1 VVKRLAAVAG
11 KIVIITNKIFAYL
24 KNLINNS
31 SMKNKIVPV
40 LPFLI
45 CAVVI
50 TAAFSPA
57 KKKKPVIIAYVGGF
71 RGLIN
76 TDSINVRRLSHINY
90 AFVDVKDNRAWL
102 HNEATDTI
110 NLRKLS
116 ELKQQKPDLNIL
128 ISLGGW
134 SWSKNFSDA
143 VLTDSST
150 RNFANSC
157 IDIVATYNL
166 DGVDIDW
173 EYPGMRGDNNKF
185 RPEDREHYTLL
196 FKYLRE
202 GLDSLNKIT
211 GRKYF
216 LTTAVGASQSYIDH
230 TEMDKVQQYADY
242 INLMSYDYKGG
253 NDTISGHH
261 TNLYS
266 SPDDVSDESTDRSV
280 KAFVAAGVPRN
291 KLVVGMGFYGKAW
304 QMQSDDNNGLF
315 RRTEKFTRAGGFTY
329 LKDSLVDKN
338 GFVRYWDEKANAPYL
353 FNKEKKV
360 FITYDD
366 EESVKQKCK
375 YVKDNDLAGVM
386 FWEYNSD
393 KKEYLLKTVADKFK
407 YKN

>member
-1 VVKRLAAVAG
+1 
-11 KIVIITNKIFAYL
+11 
-24 KNLINNS
+24 
-31 SMKNKIVPV
+31 MKNK
-40 LPFLI
+40 LPLI
-45 CAVVI
+45 LTLFFCAVTI
-50 TAAFSPA
+50 TSSFSTA

-71 RGLIN
+71 RGLVN
-76 TDSINVRRLSHINY
+76 TDSINIWRLSHINY

-110 NLRKLS
+110 NLRRLS
-116 ELKQQKPDLNIL
+116 ELKMLKPELNIL

-134 SWSKNFSDA
+134 TWSKNFSDA

-157 IDIVATYNL
+157 IAIMAKYNL

-185 RPEDREHYTLL
+185 RPEDKEHYTLL

-202 GLDSLNKIT
+202 GLNDLSKST
-211 GRKYF
+211 QRKY
-216 LTTAVGASQSYIDH
+216 LVTTAVGASQSYIDH
-230 TEMDKVQQYADY
+230 TEMDKVQLYADY

-266 SPDDVSDESTDRSV
+266 SPDDLTHESADISV
-280 KAFVAAGVPRN
+280 KAFMAAGVPAE
-291 KLVVGMGFYGKAW
+291 KIVMGIGFYGKGWEMRSA
-304 QMQSDDNNGLF
+304 DNNGLY
-315 RRTEKFTRAGGFTY
+315 RRTEKFIRAGGYTY
-329 LKDSLVDKN
+329 LKDSLINKN
-338 GFVRYWDEKANAPYL
+338 GFVRYWDKNASAPYL
-353 FNKEKKV
+353 FNKEKKI

-366 EESVKQKCK
+366 EKSVKEKCK
-375 YVKDNDLAGVM
+375 YVKEHALGGVM

-393 KKEYLLKTVADKFK
+393 KKEYLLKTIADKFNYRK
-407 YKN
+407 